1 LVAEGLRCLYER
13 GAHLPWFV
21 SRKKEPANS
30 PLILEQ
36 AFSEALDLDKRER
49 VGCYEVHLDRKL
61 ERMLVMLLR
70 LKDLRQGQ
78 TGGHGPSWAD
88 PMPGR
93 RARAVGNPMLAA
105 KGPRF
110 ATGRAIFRGQII
122 TNRMRVDAT

>member
-1 LVAEGLRCLYER
+1 VAEGLRCLYER

-70 LKDLRQGQ
+70 LKDLRQGANRR
-78 TGGHGPSWAD
+78 TWAL
-88 PMPGR
+88 MGRSHAGAPGAGCR
-93 RARAVGNPMLAA
+93 KSHASGKGAA
-105 KGPRF
+105 LRHRQGDFLGSNYYEP
-110 ATGRAIFRGQII
+110 
-122 TNRMRVDAT
+122 DAS